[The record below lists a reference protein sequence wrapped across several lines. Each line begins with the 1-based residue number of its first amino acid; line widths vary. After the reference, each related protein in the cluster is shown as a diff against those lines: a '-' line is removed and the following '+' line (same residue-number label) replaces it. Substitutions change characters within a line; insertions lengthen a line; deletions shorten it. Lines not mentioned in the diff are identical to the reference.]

1 MRRGRATST
10 VALRSGAPPTSKDT
24 HPAAST
30 TGRALLSSH
39 LLAARPSLLECPR
52 MSEPTGEEL
61 SNLYMRGVKEGARG
75 EDLDPQEVLD
85 VLDVFG
91 GEGVRTYMVGR
102 LEGIE
107 DETERKLE
115 EYGDIEYD
123 LAFEFHESAFS
134 VLRETE
140 DLLRLRMDDA
150 PADLSAE
157 VDLRIVDDEE
167 DVVQDGRIVVVEFKD
182 ADEISES
189 RPAVITIRKRKFE
202 IIEYEDPDWLPEG

>member
-1 MRRGRATST
+1 MRRRPMRRGRATST

-107 DETERKLE
+107 DEP
-115 EYGDIEYD
+115 
-123 LAFEFHESAFS
+123 AFEFHESAFS

-182 ADEISES
+182 ADEISDS
-189 RPAVITIRKRKFE
+189 RPAVITIRKRKIE

>member
-1 MRRGRATST
+1 M
-10 VALRSGAPPTSKDT
+10 
-24 HPAAST
+24 
-30 TGRALLSSH
+30 
-39 LLAARPSLLECPR
+39 LECPR

-182 ADEISES
+182 ADEISDS
-189 RPAVITIRKRKFE
+189 RPAVITIRKRKIE